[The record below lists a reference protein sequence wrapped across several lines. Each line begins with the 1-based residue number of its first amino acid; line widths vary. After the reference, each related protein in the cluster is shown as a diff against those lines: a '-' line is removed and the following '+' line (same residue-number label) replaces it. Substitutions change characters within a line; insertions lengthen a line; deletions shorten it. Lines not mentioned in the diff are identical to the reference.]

1 MNSQK
6 FGCGVLLQM
15 VEEEVEKD
23 EKMKKEVRNMKRWN
37 NILDNIVFLAKI
49 YVINL
54 FI

>member
-37 NILDNIVFLAKI
+37 NIVFLAKI